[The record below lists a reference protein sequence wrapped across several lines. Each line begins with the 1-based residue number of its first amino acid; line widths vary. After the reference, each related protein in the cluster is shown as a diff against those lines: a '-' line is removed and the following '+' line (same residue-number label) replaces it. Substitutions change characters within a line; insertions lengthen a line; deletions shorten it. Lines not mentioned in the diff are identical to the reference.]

1 MLFTITQVI
10 AIELEIL
17 IIYFCFGETRK
28 VSVTKRNKERVKL
41 SEHKNQEARLLKQN
55 REEKP
60 KVKFWTGGRKRK
72 NQNVIT
78 SNTTL
83 FAWV

>member
-1 MLFTITQVI
+1 MLFTTTHVI

-17 IIYFCFGETRK
+17 IINFCFEETKK
-28 VSVTKRNKERVKL
+28 VNVTKINKERVKV
-41 SEHKNQEARLLKQN
+41 SEQKNQEARLLKQN

-78 SNTTL
+78 
-83 FAWV
+83 